1 MVRLLLPVGL
11 ALAGLAA
18 GAGIGLVTRPA
29 PMPEQ
34 AQSVPPDDGPRD
46 YVRLNNQFVVPV
58 LSQGQVEAFV
68 ILSISLEVTP
78 GGSEAVYS
86 VEAKLRDAFLAAL
99 FEHSNAGGF
108 GGTFTASDRMHSL
121 RTALFEA
128 AAGVIGPVITDVL
141 IVDLVRQD
149 A

>member
-1 MVRLLLPVGL
+1 MMKLLLPVGL
-11 ALAGLAA
+11 SALGLGA
-18 GAGIGLVTRPA
+18 GAGIGVLTRPA
-29 PMPEQ
+29 PVPQGEVAALPE
-34 AQSVPPDDGPRD
+34 AGPRD

-58 LSQGQVEAFV
+58 LNLGQVEAFV

-78 GGSEAVYS
+78 GGSETVYS
-86 VEAKLRDAFLAAL
+86 LEAKLRDAFLAAL

-108 GGTFTASDRMHSL
+108 RGTFTAADRMHTL
-121 RTALFEA
+121 RAALFEA
-128 AAGVIGPVITDVL
+128 AQIVLGQVITDVL

>member
-1 MVRLLLPVGL
+1 MIRLLLPVGL
-11 ALAGLAA
+11 ALAGLGA
-18 GAGIGLVTRPA
+18 GAGIGALTRPA
-29 PMPEQ
+29 PAAEEAPPAAPE
-34 AQSVPPDDGPRD
+34 PGPRD

-58 LSQGQVEAFV
+58 LREGQVEAFV
-68 ILSISLEVTP
+68 ILSISLEVLP
-78 GGSEAVYS
+78 GGSAAVYS

-108 GGTFTASDRMHSL
+108 SGTFTAADRMHSL
-121 RTALFEA
+121 RAALSEA
-128 AAGVIGPVITDVL
+128 AQAVIGPQVTDVL